1 VTDQSD
7 SMNAAPVHAD
17 DSAASG
23 APVPVA
29 QTPIPVAPGGSSPVA
44 GAAERPEVV
53 VGAAFAGGIVL
64 ALILKRL
71 AR

>member
-1 VTDQSD
+1 
-7 SMNAAPVHAD
+7 MNAAPVHARAD
-17 DSAASG
+17 DAAASET
-23 APVPVA
+23 PVPTA
-29 QTPIPVAPGGSSPVA
+29 QTPIPVAPEGSSPAA